1 MRGAAASRARSVGVS
16 PRRASALPA
25 RAARRSPAAG
35 VSMVGGSLN
44 DLLANN
50 LEWSKH
56 MTADDPNY
64 FQNLVAMQQP
74 DYLWIGCSDSRVPA
88 NVIVGLPPGAIF
100 VHRNIANVV
109 AHTDFNVLSVIEYAV
124 KVLKVRHILV
134 VGHDNC
140 GGVKASMG
148 DERVGLVD
156 NWLTHI
162 RDVRRRHAV
171 QLSTID
177 DFDARMDRLVQLNVL
192 EQVHNVCSTTT
203 VQSAWNDGQPL
214 SVHGWIYRLSDG
226 LIRDLGFRVDGPE
239 GIDSVYRTVAPRPP
253 AGKGVAAEV

>member
-1 MRGAAASRARSVGVS
+1 LADVLVLRCFYF
-16 PRRASALPA
+16 LPVCFICF
-25 RAARRSPAAG
+25 PH
-35 VSMVGGSLN
+35 L
-44 DLLANN
+44 
-50 LEWSKH
+50 
-56 MTADDPNY
+56 
-64 FQNLVAMQQP
+64 Q
-74 DYLWIGCSDSRVPA
+74 
-88 NVIVGLPPGAIF
+88 
-100 VHRNIANVV
+100 
-109 AHTDFNVLSVIEYAV
+109 DFNVLSVIEYAV

-171 QLSTID
+171 QLATID

-203 VQSAWNDGQPL
+203 VQAAWNEGQPL

-239 GIDSVYRTVAPRPP
+239 GIDAVYRTVAPRPP
-253 AGKGVAAEV
+253 AGKGVVPEV

>member
-1 MRGAAASRARSVGVS
+1 MASG
-16 PRRASALPA
+16 
-25 RAARRSPAAG
+25 RRSFIQLQCLPTHCCVYSFLV
-35 VSMVGGSLN
+35 VSCV
-44 DLLANN
+44 LLFYYCTF
-50 LEWSKH
+50 LIS
-56 MTADDPNY
+56 
-64 FQNLVAMQQP
+64 Q
-74 DYLWIGCSDSRVPA
+74 
-88 NVIVGLPPGAIF
+88 
-100 VHRNIANVV
+100 
-109 AHTDFNVLSVIEYAV
+109 DFNVLSVIEYAV